1 MNAAFCPRCAGWR
14 FVYVGYYTKP
24 CPVCVPPIL
33 TFRTASTSQPSTVY
47 AFEPSSPAT
56 TTSALAGR

>member
-1 MNAAFCPRCAGWR
+1 
-14 FVYVGYYTKP
+14 
-24 CPVCVPPIL
+24 VCVPPIL